1 MRRKIVALLM
11 SAALI
16 CQSLPVQAEEFFS
29 QEEIESVSETDIPET
44 TEQDKAEPEDSSKL
58 EFEGTEELKEAEVN
72 IEDTGE
78 PEFSDGSELE
88 VSDDGWESGE
98 SLSGSNGNN
107 IPSDAL
113 YYNGHYYAV
122 FNLHSGWEE
131 AKAYCESLGGYLA
144 TITSQEEND
153 AVFEY
158 MTDQGYDSAYFG
170 YTDEETEGTWKWVN
184 GEKSDYTNW
193 NPGEPNAE
201 NSKEDYAMFYYK
213 YPEGTWNDGD
223 FGGSTVGNDRAF
235 ICEWGDYTKEEQPKY
250 ALRPEQVWGFKQ
262 RQVSDQTGTLNL
274 GYYTK
279 FFSPAHAV
287 ILLLADNGSS
297 GYCSGM
303 ATSVNAIS
311 GNGCVP
317 VSSFQVTNLSDIT
330 NPKTTSSVTWKSA
343 ADYIKYAHV
352 YQNKSSVQKE
362 ARKHNG
368 DLNGLYNAV
377 KNSVS
382 GNGDYV
388 EIRIRGDYAGKINI
402 GHCLLAMG
410 IAKDT
415 DSETEILVYDGNFSS
430 DLKEFYLYKQNGQVT
445 SWKYDQRAEG
455 FVDWGTGKPNNQIT
469 YTTPG
474 KDFKKDV
481 TSILDSISI
490 DMYKYLISVENKNAS
505 IKTSNGI
512 QSLKGSV
519 TGDIIPLQTYNGAS
533 DSDANVYWIDTEGE
547 ISVQNNA
554 YDNSIEVAG
563 NNKTVS
569 ADIPVNSS
577 VSMNLNN
584 QNLKADVTGLSS
596 GKSFSVT
603 LTQYSDS
610 AVSTAAIVSGIANTG
625 TVNIQKENENK
636 VNVKGVSQAEIQF
649 QKEDGSTTTKVKV
662 DLGGKPSQI
671 EQNSSKTTVKQDT
684 NGDGTYD
691 KTVYDSSKVNIK
703 VSAPKPGKVSA
714 GHNFLKISWGK
725 VSKANGY
732 QVYRKINGGKWKSV
746 KYVSGTSYTD
756 KNVKAGN
763 TYTYTV
769 KAYQTVNGKKIFSSY
784 NKKGISG
791 KLTTAVSLKTKSK
804 KVTVSW
810 KKTTG
815 AAGYYVYRASS
826 AKGKYSRVKTI
837 TSGRTLKYV
846 DSKVKKGKTYY
857 YKVVPYGKNG
867 KKIVKCGTSATKKI
881 KVK

>member
-1 MRRKIVALLM
+1 M
-11 SAALI
+11 
-16 CQSLPVQAEEFFS
+16 
-29 QEEIESVSETDIPET
+29 
-44 TEQDKAEPEDSSKL
+44 
-58 EFEGTEELKEAEVN
+58 
-72 IEDTGE
+72 
-78 PEFSDGSELE
+78 
-88 VSDDGWESGE
+88 
-98 SLSGSNGNN
+98 
-107 IPSDAL
+107 
-113 YYNGHYYAV
+113 
-122 FNLHSGWEE
+122 
-131 AKAYCESLGGYLA
+131 
-144 TITSQEEND
+144 
-153 AVFEY
+153 
-158 MTDQGYDSAYFG
+158 
-170 YTDEETEGTWKWVN
+170 
-184 GEKSDYTNW
+184 
-193 NPGEPNAE
+193 
-201 NSKEDYAMFYYK
+201 
-213 YPEGTWNDGD
+213 
-223 FGGSTVGNDRAF
+223 
-235 ICEWGDYTKEEQPKY
+235 
-250 ALRPEQVWGFKQ
+250 
-262 RQVSDQTGTLNL
+262 
-274 GYYTK
+274 
-279 FFSPAHAV
+279 
-287 ILLLADNGSS
+287 ADNGS
-297 GYCSGM
+297 GGFCSGM

-311 GNGCVP
+311 GYGCVP

-330 NPKTTSSVTWKSA
+330 NSKTTSFVTWKSA

-362 ARKHNG
+362 ARKHNR

-382 GNGDYV
+382 GNDDYV
-388 EIRIRGDYAGKINI
+388 EIRIRGDYAGEINA

-410 IAKDT
+410 IANDT
-415 DSETEILVYDGNFSS
+415 DKETEILVYDGNFSS

-469 YTTPG
+469 YTTSG

-481 TSILDSISI
+481 TSTLDSINI

-505 IKTSNGI
+505 VRTSNGS

-519 TGDIIPLQTYNGAS
+519 TGDIIPLQTYNGTS

-610 AVSTAAIVSGIANTG
+610 AASTAAIVSGIANTG
-625 TVNIQKENENK
+625 TVIIQKENGNK
-636 VNVKGVSQAEIQF
+636 VDVKGASQAEVQF

-671 EQNSSKTTVKQDT
+671 EQNSSKTTIKQDT

-703 VSAPKPGKVSA
+703 VSAPKLGKVSA

-732 QVYRKINGGKWKSV
+732 QIYRKINGGKWKSI

-763 TYTYTV
+763 TYTYIV

-784 NKKGISG
+784 NKKGIAG

-815 AAGYYVYRASS
+815 ATGYYVYRAAS

-867 KKIVKCGTSATKKI
+867 KKIMRSGTSAVKKI
-881 KVK
+881 KIK

>member
-16 CQSLPVQAEEFFS
+16 CQPLPVQAEEFSNQEVESTSETETSEIVEPDEVEPEDNSELEF
-29 QEEIESVSETDIPET
+29 EEIEEPEETTDI
-44 TEQDKAEPEDSSKL
+44 D
-58 EFEGTEELKEAEVN
+58 FEGVENL
-72 IEDTGE
+72 G
-78 PEFSDGSELE
+78 FSDGENNE
-88 VSDDGWESGE
+88 GFSDEMNDEIPPVAGR
-98 SLSGSNGNN
+98 NGNA
-107 IPSDAL
+107 IPSSAKSW
-113 YYNGHYYAV
+113 NGHFYQVYDLSM
-122 FNLHSGWEE
+122 NWEE
-131 AKAYCESLGGYLA
+131 AKKYCENMGGHLLTINGQEEQDFIDSLDFESTDYWLGG
-144 TITSQEEND
+144 TD
-153 AVFEY
+153 AE
-158 MTDQGYDSAYFG
+158 S
-170 YTDEETEGTWKWVN
+170 EGTWKWIT
-184 GEKSDYTNW
+184 GESWQYENW
-193 NPGEPNAE
+193 HYNQPDNDMEIE
-201 NSKEDYAMFYYK
+201 NYLVLVTAWDNE
-213 YPEGTWNDGD
+213 WNDAPLEGA
-223 FGGSTVGNDRAF
+223 NDDIGF
-235 ICEWGDYTKEEQPKY
+235 ICEWDSAIKDEIKY
-250 ALRPEQVWGFKQ
+250 ALRPEQVWGFE
-262 RQVSDQTGTLNL
+262 QTDIKGILNL

-279 FFSPAHAV
+279 FFNPAHAA
-287 ILLLADNGSS
+287 ILLLADNGSG

-311 GNGCVP
+311 GYDCVP

-330 NPKTTSSVTWKSA
+330 NPKTRSSLTWKSA
-343 ADYIKYAHV
+343 EDYIKYAHV

-377 KNSVS
+377 KNSIS
-382 GNGDYV
+382 GSGDYV
-388 EIRIRGDYAGKINI
+388 EIRIRGNYAGEVNA

-410 IAKDT
+410 IVKDT
-415 DSETEILVYDGNFSS
+415 GRETEILVYDGNFSS

-469 YTTPG
+469 YTTSG
-474 KDFKKDV
+474 KGFKKDV
-481 TSILDSISI
+481 TSNVDKMNI

-505 IKTSNGI
+505 VRTSNGS

-519 TGDIIPLQTYNGAS
+519 TGDIIPLQTYNGTS
-533 DSDANVYWIDTEGE
+533 DSDTNVYWVDTEGE

-554 YDNSIEVAG
+554 SDNVIEVAG

-584 QNLKADVTGLSS
+584 QNLKADVTSLSS

-603 LTQYSDS
+603 LAQYSDS
-610 AVSTAAIVSGIANTG
+610 AVSTAAIVTGTASTG
-625 TVNIQKENENK
+625 TVSVQKENGNK
-636 VNVKGVSQAEIQF
+636 VDVKGASQAEVQF
-649 QKEDGSTTTKVKV
+649 QKEDGSTTQKVQV

-671 EQNSSKTTVKQDT
+671 EQNSNKTTVKQDS

-691 KTVYDSSKVNIK
+691 KTVYDSSKRNIK
-703 VSAPKPGKVSA
+703 VSAPKLGKVSS
-714 GHNFLKISWGK
+714 GYNFLKISWGK

-769 KAYQTVNGKKIFSSY
+769 KAYQTLNGKKIFSSY

-804 KVTVSW
+804 KITVSW

-815 AAGYYVYRASS
+815 AAGYYVYRAAS

-867 KKIVKCGTSATKKI
+867 KKIVKCGTSAAKKI